1 MRSQLT
7 SSIAIAAIHRE
18 VPKDI
23 QQLLRD
29 SFTNLARIGYSLLD
43 PTNGKIISA
52 NNAIITTDPENRIID
67 ESDTAYDVLLN
78 IEVTP
83 NNFKVDYLDVA

>member
-1 MRSQLT
+1 M
-7 SSIAIAAIHRE
+7 
-18 VPKDI
+18 
-23 QQLLRD
+23 
-29 SFTNLARIGYSLLD
+29 SLLEQ
-43 PTNGKIISA
+43 K
-52 NNAIITTDPENRIID
+52 ENRIID